1 MDNRNS
7 KNSKI
12 GFALVTKDNVD
23 SSIKNLNVSQTSQKN
38 SVPRLTIKK
47 NANIFSELLHKI
59 SINAF
64 LQSRFSNNLKPV
76 KLWLC
81 LRKIKRNILGFSAQS
96 V

>member
-59 SINAF
+59 SINTF

-76 KLWLC
+76 KLWVVMFKKDQKKYF
-81 LRKIKRNILGFSAQS
+81 RF
-96 V
+96 